1 MGISISGMY
10 SGMDI
15 DGIVTEL
22 MQAARQPLDRL
33 NQSKTKYEWQRD
45 LYREINKGAQELS
58 QKIFDGISM
67 EKNLLARKGTSSN
80 ESAISVTPLAGSNQ
94 ESVMMTVSQLANA
107 KSYVGNNTVAN
118 ITDKIVSDGVLK
130 FKATDGEGKES
141 KEIQIEYKKDE
152 TLEQVLSRI
161 NQNKDLNVSAFYDS
175 GTQKVV
181 LTARDTGSKTEL
193 EIMDQD
199 TAAFMEKFGFDGLS
213 ANQKLSDSTLSF
225 QLADTGKDAKFTIN
239 GYQTTRTS
247 NNFTINGMSYSLKQ
261 VTAPGEVVTLSTSHD
276 VDKAVDTIK
285 DFVDS
290 YNALIAT
297 MNSVVKEKQNRDYAP
312 LTDEQKKEMTE
323 DQIEKWEAKAKS
335 GILRG
340 DMTIRSAFDEMRND
354 LSRAVGGVTL
364 SQFGITTSSKWN
376 EEPGKLIIDEEKLRE
391 ALAKDPEAVYNAFNA
406 KTSTEISVKSR
417 WDRTASEQTKFENET
432 GFAGRLRDALSNL
445 SYNIEKKA
453 GNDTSV
459 LNSYSI
465 GKSIVDID
473 KKIEALEERLENL
486 QTRYYNQFAAMEQAM
501 QKAESQSS
509 YISSLFSSYA

>member
-118 ITDKIVSDGVLK
+118 ITNKIGSNGVLK

-193 EIMDQD
+193 EIMDKD
-199 TAAFMEKFGFDGLS
+199 TAAFMEKFGFGGLS
-213 ANQKLSDSTLSF
+213 ANQKLSAPTLLF
-225 QLADTGKDAKFTIN
+225 QLADTGKDAEFTIN
-239 GYQTTRTS
+239 GHQTTRTS

-261 VTAPGEVVTLSTSHD
+261 VTDPGEVVTLSTSHD